1 MTASSPRRSP
11 TSGAVALEF
20 GLLAV
25 AFVGLLLGVLEM
37 GFLMF
42 AQISL
47 DYATATA
54 AREMFTGQVS
64 VTTGATQSAFQS
76 ADFCS
81 YLNPL
86 ITCSGVLIVLQPVTN
101 YQTSLASQTAP
112 TSSTTVNPG
121 GPGSL
126 MMLEAFYTPGL
137 AVWPLNVTTLTSTAA
152 FVNEY

>member
-1 MTASSPRRSP
+1 MTAFTPRRS
-11 TSGAVALEF
+11 SRAGAIALEF
-20 GLLAV
+20 GLLAT
-25 AFVGLLLGVLEM
+25 AFIGLLLGVFEL

-54 AREMFTGQVS
+54 ARELFTGQVS
-64 VTTGATQSAFQS
+64 ITAGTSQTAFQA

-86 ITCSGVLIVLQPVTN
+86 VACGGVLIVLQPVAN
-101 YQTSLASQTAP
+101 YQASLASQAAP

-126 MMLEAFYTPGL
+126 MMLEAFYTPGI
-137 AVWPLNVTTLTSTAA
+137 AIWPINLPTLTSTAA

>member
-1 MTASSPRRSP
+1 MTGSTPRRSQR
-11 TSGAVALEF
+11 SGAVALEF

-25 AFVGLLLGVLEM
+25 AFIGLLMGVFEL

-47 DYATATA
+47 DYATASA
-54 AREMFTGQVS
+54 ARALFTGQVS
-64 VTTGATQSAFQS
+64 IAAGSSQATFQS

-86 ITCSGVLIVLQPVTN
+86 VACGGVLIVLQPVVN
-101 YQTSLASQTAP
+101 YQTTLASQTAP
-112 TSSTTVNPG
+112 TGSTTVNPG

-126 MMLEAFYTPGL
+126 MMLEAFYSPGI
-137 AVWPLNVTTLTSTAA
+137 AIWPLNVTTLTSTAS